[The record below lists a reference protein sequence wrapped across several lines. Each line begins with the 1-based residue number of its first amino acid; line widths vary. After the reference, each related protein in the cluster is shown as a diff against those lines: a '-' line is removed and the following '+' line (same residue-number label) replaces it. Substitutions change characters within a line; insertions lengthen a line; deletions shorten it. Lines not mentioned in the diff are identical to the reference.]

1 MCERNCEQQR
11 LYLRGTVRVMYV
23 CEGLRGTICV
33 CEGLCVRALIGT
45 VFVRPS
51 VGETER
57 DYVSRG
63 IWMCKETCV

>member
-1 MCERNCEQQR
+1 M
-11 LYLRGTVRVMYV
+11 
-23 CEGLRGTICV
+23 

-63 IWMCKETCV
+63 IWMCKEICV